1 MSLNTSQSSL
11 FTIRT
16 PAKLNL
22 RLKVTGQRPDGY
34 HDLISIMIP
43 IDLCDVL
50 GLKLSSQN
58 QVRLSCEGLSV
69 PTDEE
74 NLACRAALSFFTHT
88 GIQRGLTIK
97 LTKNIPV
104 AAGLGGGSSDAAAA
118 LLAVNEICGRPLS
131 FSELHALAVE
141 LGADV
146 PFFLDSK
153 PSLAAGIGEILE
165 PLEKWPKF
173 WYVIVKPP
181 LQVATSWAYR
191 NLKLELTRG
200 EYDFI
205 VKTLK
210 SDPFKVSDVLDNDLE
225 RVTAARFPIIESI
238 KIRLM
243 EAGAEGALMSGSGP
257 SVFGVF
263 SSLDQAEKARKSLI
277 SQNLGDVF
285 VVTDWKRPQPSDS

>member
-1 MSLNTSQSSL
+1 LSLTTIQSSP
-11 FTIRT
+11 FTIRA

-22 RLKVTGQRPDGY
+22 CLKVTGKRPDEY

-50 GLKLSSQN
+50 RLKLTSQN
-58 QVRLSCEGLSV
+58 QVRLSCEGFSV
-69 PTDEE
+69 PTGEE
-74 NLACRAALSFFTHT
+74 NLACRAAHSFFTHT
-88 GIQRGLTIK
+88 GIQKGLTIK

-104 AAGLGGGSSDAAAA
+104 AAGLGGGSSDAAAT
-118 LLAVNEICGRPLS
+118 LFVINEICGRPLS
-131 FSELHALAVE
+131 LSELHALAVE

-146 PFFLDSK
+146 PFFLESK

-181 LQVATSWAYR
+181 LQVSSSWAYR

-210 SDPFKVSDVLDNDLE
+210 SDPFRVSDLLNNDLE
-225 RVTAARFPIIESI
+225 RVTAAKFPIIESI

-243 EAGAEGALMSGSGP
+243 EVGAEGALMSGSGP

-285 VVTDWKRPQPSDS
+285 VVTDWKRPQPSKS

>member
-1 MSLNTSQSSL
+1 LSLTTIQSSP
-11 FTIRT
+11 FTIRA

-22 RLKVTGQRPDGY
+22 RLKVTGKRPDEY

-50 GLKLSSQN
+50 RLKLTSQN
-58 QVRLSCEGLSV
+58 QVRLSCEGFSV
-69 PTDEE
+69 PTGEE
-74 NLACRAALSFFTHT
+74 NLACRAAHSFFTHT
-88 GIQRGLTIK
+88 GIQKGLTIK

-104 AAGLGGGSSDAAAA
+104 AAGLGGGSSDAAAT
-118 LLAVNEICGRPLS
+118 LFVINEICGRPLS
-131 FSELHALAVE
+131 LSELHALAVE

-146 PFFLDSK
+146 PFFLESK

-181 LQVATSWAYR
+181 LQVSSSWAYR

-210 SDPFKVSDVLDNDLE
+210 SDPFRVSDLLNNDLE
-225 RVTAARFPIIESI
+225 RVTAAKFPIIESI

-243 EAGAEGALMSGSGP
+243 EVGAEGALMSGSGP

-285 VVTDWKRPQPSDS
+285 VVTDWKRPQPSKS

>member
-1 MSLNTSQSSL
+1 MSLVTSQSSPL
-11 FTIRT
+11 TIKT

-50 GLKLSSQN
+50 RVKLISQN

-69 PTDEE
+69 PADEE
-74 NLACRAALSFFTHT
+74 NLAYRAALSFFTHT
-88 GIQRGLTIK
+88 GIQKGLTIK

-104 AAGLGGGSSDAAAA
+104 AAGLGGGSSDAAAT
-118 LLAVNEICGRPLS
+118 LLALNEICRRPLS
-131 FSELHALAVE
+131 IPELHALAVE

-146 PFFLDSK
+146 PFFLESK

-173 WYVIVKPP
+173 WYVIVNPP

-191 NLKLELTRG
+191 NLKFELTRG

-205 VKTLK
+205 VKILK
-210 SDPFKVSDVLDNDLE
+210 SDPFRVSDVLDNDLE

-263 SSLDQAEKARKSLI
+263 SSLNQAEKARKSLI